1 MVLRNHILVAYW
13 RWYPYFFSFME
24 LVNQRKLVCYLFL
37 SKLDFGRVNEEYKSL
52 LSSQEVQ
59 VQFVQSVL
67 RGATFMPTQ
76 FIIKSL
82 EALPTPQNLR
92 LVVFS
97 LIIGQFSPLALIGL
111 TWKPIKSDLVANCG
125 SNLDL
130 MLWIFSQFELNECY
144 NHIQAYVTGK
154 SCDIRSDTRDKKE
167 MTVIL
172 ETFKNVTPSGD
183 TDSNNLSESDLEA
196 FLIGTLCSISQSST
210 LGLPFI
216 TSHWSANHMQHH
228 FFNAVLEI
236 RGTNV
241 SKSDLVNFRNT
252 IRNVFKFSILIGE

>member
-1 MVLRNHILVAYW
+1 
-13 RWYPYFFSFME
+13 ME

-97 LIIGQFSPLALIGL
+97 LLIGQFIISSDWSSVKTNEKRSRRKL
-111 TWKPIKSDLVANCG
+111 WIKSR
-125 SNLDL
+125 SNALD
-130 MLWIFSQFELNECY
+130 
-144 NHIQAYVTGK
+144 IQ
-154 SCDIRSDTRDKKE
+154 
-167 MTVIL
+167 
-172 ETFKNVTPSGD
+172 
-183 TDSNNLSESDLEA
+183 
-196 FLIGTLCSISQSST
+196 SI
-210 LGLPFI
+210 
-216 TSHWSANHMQHH
+216 
-228 FFNAVLEI
+228 
-236 RGTNV
+236 
-241 SKSDLVNFRNT
+241 
-252 IRNVFKFSILIGE
+252 

>member
-1 MVLRNHILVAYW
+1 
-13 RWYPYFFSFME
+13 ME

-97 LIIGQFSPLALIGL
+97 LFIGQFSPLALIGRNVKTNEKRSRRKL
-111 TWKPIKSDLVANCG
+111 WIKSR
-125 SNLDL
+125 SNALD
-130 MLWIFSQFELNECY
+130 
-144 NHIQAYVTGK
+144 IQ
-154 SCDIRSDTRDKKE
+154 
-167 MTVIL
+167 
-172 ETFKNVTPSGD
+172 
-183 TDSNNLSESDLEA
+183 
-196 FLIGTLCSISQSST
+196 SI
-210 LGLPFI
+210 
-216 TSHWSANHMQHH
+216 
-228 FFNAVLEI
+228 
-236 RGTNV
+236 
-241 SKSDLVNFRNT
+241 
-252 IRNVFKFSILIGE
+252 

>member
-1 MVLRNHILVAYW
+1 MKKEGGAQVIYLTAFLPEVDERRRNVLLLQSLITKTTHNSVDKRYPILYSIKHYGSLASH
-13 RWYPYFFSFME
+13 PTDDDILNIFFSFME

-97 LIIGQFSPLALIGL
+97 LFIGQFP
-111 TWKPIKSDLVANCG
+111 
-125 SNLDL
+125 
-130 MLWIFSQFELNECY
+130 
-144 NHIQAYVTGK
+144 
-154 SCDIRSDTRDKKE
+154 
-167 MTVIL
+167 
-172 ETFKNVTPSGD
+172 
-183 TDSNNLSESDLEA
+183 
-196 FLIGTLCSISQSST
+196 
-210 LGLPFI
+210 
-216 TSHWSANHMQHH
+216 
-228 FFNAVLEI
+228 
-236 RGTNV
+236 
-241 SKSDLVNFRNT
+241 
-252 IRNVFKFSILIGE
+252 